1 MNQLDSG
8 GSSTARTVAV
18 CVFCGARDGADPRFL
33 ALARLAGDKLARAG
47 ATIVYGGGRVGMM
60 GALADA
66 ALAAG
71 GEVIGVI
78 PAALLG
84 REVGHKGLTRLEV
97 VADMQVRKRRM
108 IELSDAFLTLPG
120 GLGTLDELFE
130 VLTLRQL
137 GEHQLPIL
145 AVSDQGY
152 FDALAVCLQEFVD
165 HGLAGQRDV
174 AALELFPSLDAALVR
189 LGLSDFRPDAAP
201 ARPDFSISPQ
211 P

>member
-1 MNQLDSG
+1 MNQTDPEALSR
-8 GSSTARTVAV
+8 ARPFVV

-33 ALARLAGDKLARAG
+33 ALARLAGDRLARAG

-71 GEVIGVI
+71 GQVIGVI
-78 PAALLG
+78 PGVLLD
-84 REVGHKGLTRLEV
+84 REMGHKGLARLEV
-97 VADMQVRKRRM
+97 VADMQVRKQRM

-145 AVSDQGY
+145 AVNDQGY
-152 FDALAVCLQEFVD
+152 FDTLAACLAEFVD

-174 AALELFPSLDAALVR
+174 AALERFASLDAALLR
-189 LGLSDFRPDAAP
+189 LGLAT
-201 ARPDFSISPQ
+201 
-211 P
+211 

>member
-1 MNQLDSG
+1 MNQTDSG
-8 GSSTARTVAV
+8 GSSTARRVAV

-33 ALARLAGDKLARAG
+33 ALARLAGDRLARAG
-47 ATIVYGGGRVGMM
+47 ATIIYGGGRVGMM
-60 GALADA
+60 GSLADG

-71 GEVIGVI
+71 GEVVGVI
-78 PAALLG
+78 PSMLLD
-84 REVGHKGLTRLEV
+84 REVGHQGLARLEV
-97 VADMQVRKRRM
+97 VVDMQVRKQRM

-152 FDALAVCLQEFVD
+152 FDTLAACLREFVD

-174 AALELFPSLDAALVR
+174 AALELFSSLDAALIR
-189 LGLSDFRPDAAP
+189 LGLSV
-201 ARPDFSISPQ
+201 
-211 P
+211 

>member
-1 MNQLDSG
+1 MNQTESG
-8 GSSTARTVAV
+8 GSSTARRVAV

-33 ALARLAGDKLARAG
+33 ALARLAGDRLARAG
-47 ATIVYGGGRVGMM
+47 ATIIYGGGRVGMM
-60 GALADA
+60 GSLADG

-71 GEVIGVI
+71 GEVVGVI
-78 PAALLG
+78 PSVLLD
-84 REVGHKGLTRLEV
+84 REVGHQGLARLEV
-97 VADMQVRKRRM
+97 VADMQVRKQRM

-152 FDALAVCLQEFVD
+152 FDTLAACLQEFVD

-174 AALELFPSLDAALVR
+174 AALELFSSLDEALVG
-189 LGLSDFRPDAAP
+189 LGLSV
-201 ARPDFSISPQ
+201 
-211 P
+211 

>member
-1 MNQLDSG
+1 LNQADAG
-8 GSSTARTVAV
+8 GSSTASRVAV

-78 PAALLG
+78 PGVLLD
-84 REVGHKGLTRLEV
+84 REVGHKGLARLEV

-130 VLTLRQL
+130 VLT
-137 GEHQLPIL
+137 
-145 AVSDQGY
+145 VSDQGY
-152 FDALAVCLQEFVD
+152 FDTLAACLHEFVD

-174 AALELFPSLDAALVR
+174 AALELFASLDAALVR
-189 LGLSDFRPDAAP
+189 LGLSV
-201 ARPDFSISPQ
+201 
-211 P
+211 

>member
-1 MNQLDSG
+1 MSLTDSKAP
-8 GSSTARTVAV
+8 SAARRFAV

-78 PAALLG
+78 PGVLLE
-84 REVGHKGLTRLEV
+84 REVGHKGLARLEV
-97 VADMQVRKRRM
+97 VADMQVRKQRM

-145 AVSDQGY
+145 AVNDQGY
-152 FDALAVCLQEFVD
+152 FDTLAACLAEFVD

-174 AALELFPSLDAALVR
+174 AALERFASLDAALLR
-189 LGLSDFRPDAAP
+189 LGLAT
-201 ARPDFSISPQ
+201 
-211 P
+211 

>member
-1 MNQLDSG
+1 MSTTDSDL
-8 GSSTARTVAV
+8 SSSAGPFVV

-33 ALARLAGDKLARAG
+33 ALARLAGDRLARAG

-71 GEVIGVI
+71 GQVIGVI
-78 PAALLG
+78 PGVLLD
-84 REVGHKGLTRLEV
+84 REMGHKGLARLEV
-97 VADMQVRKRRM
+97 VADMQVRKQRM

-145 AVSDQGY
+145 AVNDRGY
-152 FDALAVCLQEFVD
+152 FDTLAACLREFVD

-174 AALELFPSLDAALVR
+174 AALELFASLDAALIR
-189 LGLSDFRPDAAP
+189 LGLAA
-201 ARPDFSISPQ
+201 
-211 P
+211 